1 MPTIELNKRNIDS
14 LKPEANRYTAWD
26 SEISGFGLRITPN
39 GRRVY
44 ILKYRV
50 GGRQGWITIGRHGS
64 PWTPKEARIEAQ
76 RLGGEIARGI
86 DPAEKRRGDRKGMNL
101 A

>member
-76 RLGGEIARGI
+76 RLMLNGFKSKCV
-86 DPAEKRRGDRKGMNL
+86 PAKQQRQLVQKD
-101 A
+101 